1 MHRFYWVPFGNS
13 GMPEFEKM
21 SLLSFAPLY
30 QQTIWTYDVE
40 CIRRTTAG
48 ISNIMVKNA
57 NAIMPQGLAEYLVAN
72 SVDIRLVK
80 DIISLGCLYKE
91 GGIFTDLDLICLG
104 RPLPVCSGFVF
115 GTEPIKML
123 PRRRRRSSYL
133 VVGGVPCGFNF
144 GIIGAPLG
152 DPRVK
157 AWGGQLLSYWRNMA
171 EDVRTGKREKFNFS
185 KNDWQNGAF
194 WGYNQRHIES
204 KLAESPVL
212 LSAALPPAS
221 CSPIPHWMRSW
232 PASHSAERP
241 VAYISLPVKSHGY
254 EVPTLARIADIAPL
268 INTWKRQWG
277 PDSNLMD
284 DAIDFCEQVSGIVLR
299 SRGDS
304 DYKIVIEHQQGASH
318 TTGRAMSSAY
328 TQTQSCGTSLASS
341 FLEALASAER
351 PGHTLPVL
359 NGLVLGFISQGENM
373 IFASPDDIQTGASLL
388 DLSEQL
394 HRRVNVQRLLPAPYQ
409 RMFLLSEAAR
419 RAKQTLFASVTTI
432 QVIVCNASCTW
443 PSEAQGY
450 IIIFVLKGQL
460 SVSQKGKVLVKAG
473 QGKAVVGD
481 TFVRGHVVIKAERDD
496 TAFVVLYTHQGIIEQ
511 RRLQNHFKQK
521 LKDLRRAQKALLSSR
536 QADSKRI
543 QKKRE
548 AQAALTDTIFS
559 NKRLRSKL
567 AGMS

>member
-1 MHRFYWVPFGNS
+1 M
-13 GMPEFEKM
+13 
-21 SLLSFAPLY
+21 
-30 QQTIWTYDVE
+30 
-40 CIRRTTAG
+40 
-48 ISNIMVKNA
+48 
-57 NAIMPQGLAEYLVAN
+57 
-72 SVDIRLVK
+72 
-80 DIISLGCLYKE
+80 
-91 GGIFTDLDLICLG
+91 
-104 RPLPVCSGFVF
+104 
-115 GTEPIKML
+115 
-123 PRRRRRSSYL
+123 
-133 VVGGVPCGFNF
+133 
-144 GIIGAPLG
+144 
-152 DPRVK
+152 
-157 AWGGQLLSYWRNMA
+157 
-171 EDVRTGKREKFNFS
+171 
-185 KNDWQNGAF
+185 
-194 WGYNQRHIES
+194 
-204 KLAESPVL
+204 
-212 LSAALPPAS
+212 
-221 CSPIPHWMRSW
+221 
-232 PASHSAERP
+232 
-241 VAYISLPVKSHGY
+241 
-254 EVPTLARIADIAPL
+254 
-268 INTWKRQWG
+268 
-277 PDSNLMD
+277 
-284 DAIDFCEQVSGIVLR
+284 
-299 SRGDS
+299 
-304 DYKIVIEHQQGASH
+304 
-318 TTGRAMSSAY
+318 
-328 TQTQSCGTSLASS
+328 
-341 FLEALASAER
+341 
-351 PGHTLPVL
+351 L

-432 QVIVCNASCTW
+432 QVIVCNASCIW

-481 TFVRGHVVIKAERDD
+481 TFVRGHVVVKAERDD

-536 QADSKRI
+536 QADCKRI

>member
-1 MHRFYWVPFGNS
+1 
-13 GMPEFEKM
+13 
-21 SLLSFAPLY
+21 
-30 QQTIWTYDVE
+30 
-40 CIRRTTAG
+40 
-48 ISNIMVKNA
+48 
-57 NAIMPQGLAEYLVAN
+57 
-72 SVDIRLVK
+72 
-80 DIISLGCLYKE
+80 
-91 GGIFTDLDLICLG
+91 
-104 RPLPVCSGFVF
+104 
-115 GTEPIKML
+115 ML

-157 AWGGQLLSYWRNMA
+157 AWGGQSLSYWRNMA

-185 KNDWQNGAF
+185 HNDWQNGKL

-212 LSAALPPAS
+212 LAAALPPAS

-241 VAYISLPVKSHGY
+241 VKSHGY
-254 EVPTLARIADIAPL
+254 EVPTPARIADSAPVV
-268 INTWKRQWG
+268 NTWKRQWG

-318 TTGRAMSSAY
+318 TTGRAMSSAC

-359 NGLVLGFISQGENM
+359 NGLVLGFISQCENM

-460 SVSQKGKVLVKAG
+460 SVSQEGKVLVKAG

-481 TFVRGHVVIKAERDD
+481 TFVRGHVVVKAERDD

-536 QADSKRI
+536 QADCKRI